1 MYSESK
7 HQSGAYIN
15 IKINSIKIAEQE
27 YFVNFTTVVK
37 NLPRREDP
45 NALVPVLENFMDEYT
60 DETFKQGKMT
70 PDHNAEG
77 EEKVSFWQKLNLF
90 KS

>member
-1 MYSESK
+1 M
-7 HQSGAYIN
+7 
-15 IKINSIKIAEQE
+15 
-27 YFVNFTTVVK
+27 NFTTVVK

-70 PDHNAEG
+70 PDRPTEG
-77 EEKVSFWQKLNLF
+77 ENKMSFWQKLNFF

>member
-1 MYSESK
+1 M
-7 HQSGAYIN
+7 
-15 IKINSIKIAEQE
+15 
-27 YFVNFTTVVK
+27 NFTTVVK

-70 PDHNAEG
+70 PDHITEG
-77 EEKVSFWQKLNLF
+77 EKKVSFW
-90 KS
+90 